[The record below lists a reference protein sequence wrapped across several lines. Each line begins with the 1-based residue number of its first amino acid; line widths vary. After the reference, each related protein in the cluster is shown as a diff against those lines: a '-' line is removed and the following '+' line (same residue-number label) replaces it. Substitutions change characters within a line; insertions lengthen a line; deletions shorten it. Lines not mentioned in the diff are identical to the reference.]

1 MMSNEEKMAA
11 LDADL
16 RAARRKID
24 ELEFK
29 LADMSW
35 ALKLARTSLTN
46 STWSPKASALRGFSK
61 LIA

>member
-1 MMSNEEKMAA
+1 MSNEEKLAA

-29 LADMSW
+29 LADM
-35 ALKLARTSLTN
+35 T
-46 STWSPKASALRGFSK
+46 
-61 LIA
+61 